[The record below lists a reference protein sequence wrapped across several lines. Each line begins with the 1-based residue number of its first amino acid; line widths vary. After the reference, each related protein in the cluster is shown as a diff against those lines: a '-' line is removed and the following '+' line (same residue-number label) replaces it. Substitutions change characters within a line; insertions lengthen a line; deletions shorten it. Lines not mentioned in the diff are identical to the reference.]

1 MLLRNLYRFGLI
13 MFLLATPFICSQEK
27 PAILIRPTP
36 KEEMII
42 AAQDLILQ
50 NSEQTRQMDEALRSL
65 NQTVWDDL
73 MFAGYFSLASKTF
86 YPHREDSNSQGV
98 DYEAWSD
105 SPLAASYLSTGYVD
119 IVAGVVRA
127 RFQLF
132 DIRQHSLLFS
142 KEISGNQSSVRAI
155 AHRWADEVVYALTAG
170 ASRGIASTQIAYSSQ
185 LQLGAAKDVC
195 VMDYDGYNQRTFI
208 QNGSLNLFPNWS
220 VDNSKICLTSDRSRS
235 WEIYI
240 YSYLDGSRIAFPT
253 FNSFASTPSLSPDRR
268 HIAFALRSTRKDADI
283 FISKLDGSDQRN
295 ITNNPADE
303 TSPTWAPSGRQIAF
317 ASNRNSG
324 SLQIYICDSDGANV
338 RLLSK
343 EKGEADS
350 PSWSPDGEW
359 IAFQWKPRKESRFD
373 IYIADPVSG
382 QINQLTS
389 SAGNNVNPSWAPDA
403 RHIAFESDR
412 TGSSQIYIMALGADM
427 REARMITSKGSN
439 TAPAWSNYSDK

>member
-1 MLLRNLYRFGLI
+1 MSLRNSYRFGLI
-13 MFLLATPFICSQEK
+13 LLLLATPFICSQEE

-50 NSEQTRQMDEALRSL
+50 NSEQTRQMDETLRSL
-65 NQTVWDDL
+65 NQTLWDDL
-73 MFAGYFSLASKTF
+73 KFSGYFSLANKSF
-86 YPHREDSNSQGV
+86 YPEQDDRNSQHV
-98 DYEAWSD
+98 DYQAWSD
-105 SPLAASYLSTGYVD
+105 SPLAINYLSTGYVD
-119 IVAGVVRA
+119 VVAGVVRS

-132 DIRQHSLLFS
+132 DIKQRTLVFS
-142 KEISGNQSSVRAI
+142 KEISGNQNSVRAI

-185 LQLGAAKDVC
+185 LGAAKDVC
-195 VMDYDGYNQRTFI
+195 VMDYDGYNQRRFI

-220 VDNSKICLTSDRSRS
+220 VDNSKMCFISDQSRS
-235 WEIYI
+235 WEINI
-240 YSYLDGSRIAFPT
+240 YSYLDGSRIAFPI
-253 FNSFASTPSLSPDRR
+253 FNSFASTPSFSPDQR
-268 HIAFALRSTRKDADI
+268 HIAFALRSTRRDADI
-283 FISKLDGSDQRN
+283 FIAKLDGSDQRN

-338 RLLSK
+338 RLLSR
-343 EKGEADS
+343 EEGEADS
-350 PSWSPDGEW
+350 PSWSPDGQW

-412 TGSSQIYIMALGADM
+412 TGSSQIYIMALGTDP
-427 REARMITSKGSN
+427 REARMITSKGIN